1 MDRLTRFKM
10 GLMVAA
16 AIFFAGSLR
25 MKDDR
30 FRWVAIA
37 LLAVAL
43 LLRLVKPRTDPPK

>member
-1 MDRLTRFKM
+1 MDNLTRFKM

-25 MKDDR
+25 LQDDR

-43 LLRLVKPRTDPPK
+43 LLRLVKPKREPK